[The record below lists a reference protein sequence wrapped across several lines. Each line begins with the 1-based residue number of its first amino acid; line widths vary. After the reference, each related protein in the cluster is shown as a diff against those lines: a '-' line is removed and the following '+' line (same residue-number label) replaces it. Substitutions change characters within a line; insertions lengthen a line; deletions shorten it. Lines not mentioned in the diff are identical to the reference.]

1 VQYKE
6 TRMPIDIIICLL
18 LSILLVPLALLDIE
32 GALRIILGLP
42 FILFIPGYVFIY
54 ALFPE
59 KKNPVMEKG
68 IDVIERIA
76 LSFGLSIAIVPL
88 IGLALN
94 YTPWG
99 IRLQPVLIS
108 IFSFIV
114 AMSLISWYRFQKTE
128 PEKRFIVDI
137 KIDLPKEESRLDRA
151 LTIILVA
158 SIVIAAAS
166 LVYVIVT
173 PKTGEKFTEFYLLG
187 PGGMADEYPRNLT
200 INQSA
205 SVIIGV
211 VNHEYREINYTIEV
225 WLINQSLEYNNL
237 TEENETLY
245 HEMYHLD
252 TIQTG
257 LLNHT
262 AIDIEGPWQPQWETN
277 YSFTIQRNGTWKQAF
292 LLYDQ
297 ETTNSYDPTTNYA
310 NIAQQKIDE
319 AYREVH
325 LWLFVEEPSVGG

>member
-1 VQYKE
+1 MRIKE
-6 TRMPIDIIICLL
+6 TRMPLDIIICLV
-18 LSILLVPLALLDIE
+18 LSILLVPLALLDVE
-32 GALRIILGLP
+32 GPIRVILGLP

-94 YTPWG
+94 YTPWE
-99 IRLQPVLIS
+99 IRLEPVLLS
-108 IFSFIV
+108 IFLFIT
-114 AMSLISWYRFQKTE
+114 AMSLISWYRFKTTE
-128 PEKRFIVDI
+128 PEKRFLVDI
-137 KIDLPKEESRLDRA
+137 QIDLPKEESGLDKA
-151 LTIILVA
+151 LTIILAA
-158 SIVIAAAS
+158 SIIIAAAS
-166 LVYVIVT
+166 LIYVIVT

-200 INQSA
+200 TNQSA

-211 VNHEYREINYTIEV
+211 VNHEYRPINYTIEV
-225 WLINQSLEYNNL
+225 WLINQSLQYNNE
-237 TEENETLY
+237 TAENETIY

-252 TIQTG
+252 TLKTG
-257 LLNHT
+257 TLNHT
-262 AIDIEGPWQPQWETN
+262 AIDIEGPWEPQWETN
-277 YSFTIQRNGTWKQAF
+277 YSFTILRNGTWKQAF
-292 LLYDQ
+292 LLYDEDKDQ
-297 ETTNSYDPTTNYA
+297 TYNPTTNYVDFA
-310 NIAQQKIDE
+310 AQKIDE

-325 LWLFVEEPSVGG
+325 LWLFVEEESGG